1 MPATPIK
8 KGLTTILWGSGTA
21 VPSGAL
27 AAAIVVRAS
36 FTDKSGSAIEI
47 EDNDGF
53 AKAMVLLNDGFDA
66 TLECV
71 YDSAI
76 TWPAV
81 GDTVILKRPHLT
93 DPVNCLLASI
103 DPSVERKKE
112 ATISLKLHYRPNV
125 TLA

>member
-36 FTDKSGSAIEI
+36 FTDKNGSAIEI
-47 EDNDGF
+47 ENNDGF
-53 AKAMVLLNDGFDA
+53 AAAMVLLNDGFDA

-76 TWPAV
+76 TWPV
-81 GDTVILKRPHLT
+81 IGDTVSLKRPNDVAAL
-93 DPVNCLLASI
+93 NCLVASI

-112 ATISLKLHYRPNV
+112 ATISIKVHYRPNV